1 MLNSKDF
8 LIVRMFGGLGNQLFQ
23 YSFGRSIALSQNK
36 RLILDLSF
44 YKNSLIDYSNNM
56 IMRKSKYQLTN
67 FNLDNDITLTK
78 NCYKFSYRFFK
89 YLLNYFPNYIKKKFF
104 ITKKFEIKNFYF
116 EKNLFK
122 IDNIKKNL
130 NKQSCYYIGYWQST
144 EYFKKF
150 EKNIK
155 SELRLISVS
164 SSAKK
169 FIKKIDQ
176 NFVAIHIRGGDTLI
190 DDNTVTPERKFY
202 TKTIKLIKKKN
213 GNIKFHIFTDDVE
226 YSKKIIFSS
235 NIKNFKIISSSKK
248 FTDLEEFHILQN
260 YKFVII
266 SNSTFSWWAAYL
278 NNIKKSKIYAPK
290 IWYNQAFPKGLKIK
304 NMSLI

>member
-1 MLNSKDF
+1 MLNNKDF
-8 LIVRMFGGLGNQLFQ
+8 IIVRMFGGLGNQLFQ
-23 YSFGRSIALSQNK
+23 YSFGRSMALSQNK

-44 YKNSLIDYSNNM
+44 YKNSLIDYSNNL

-67 FNLDNDITLTK
+67 FYLTNDITLTK
-78 NCYKFSYRFFK
+78 NCYNFSYRLFK
-89 YLLNYFPNYIKKKFF
+89 YLLNYFPNFVKKKFF
-104 ITKKFEIKNFYF
+104 FTKKFKIKNFYF

-122 IDNIKKNL
+122 IDNNKKNL

-144 EYFKKF
+144 KYF
-150 EKNIK
+150 EKSKKIIK
-155 SELRLISVS
+155 SELKLMNLS

-169 FIKKIDQ
+169 FIKKIDK
-176 NFVAIHIRGGDTLI
+176 NLAAIHIRGGDTLI
-190 DDNTVTPERKFY
+190 DYNTVTPERKFY
-202 TKTIKLIKKKN
+202 AKTIKLIKKKN
-213 GNIKFHIFTDDVE
+213 NNIKFHIFTDDVE

-235 NIKNFKIISSSKK
+235 NIKNFKIISTSKK

-278 NNIKKSKIYAPK
+278 NNIKASKIYAPK
-290 IWYNQAFPKGLKIK
+290 IWYNQAFPKELKIK

>member
-1 MLNSKDF
+1 MANNKDF

-36 RLILDLSF
+36 SLILDLSF

-56 IMRKSKYQLTN
+56 IMRKSKYQLVN
-67 FNLDNDITLTK
+67 FNLNNDITSTK
-78 NCYKFSYRFFK
+78 NCYNFSYRFFK
-89 YLLNYFPNYIKKKFF
+89 YFLNYLPNFIKKKFF
-104 ITKKFEIKNFYF
+104 IRKKLKIENFYF
-116 EKNLFK
+116 EKNLFE
-122 IDNIKKNL
+122 IDNIKRNL

-150 EKNIK
+150 KRIIK
-155 SELRLISVS
+155 SELRLKSIS

-169 FIKKIDQ
+169 FIKKIDK
-176 NFVAIHIRGGDTLI
+176 NIAAIHIRGGDALI
-190 DDNTVTPERKFY
+190 DDNTITPKRKFY

-213 GNIKFHIFTDDVE
+213 SHIKFHIFTDDVE

-260 YKFVII
+260 YKFIII

-278 NNIKKSKIYAPK
+278 NNIKESKIYAPK
-290 IWYNQAFPKGLKIK
+290 IWYNQVFPKGLKIK